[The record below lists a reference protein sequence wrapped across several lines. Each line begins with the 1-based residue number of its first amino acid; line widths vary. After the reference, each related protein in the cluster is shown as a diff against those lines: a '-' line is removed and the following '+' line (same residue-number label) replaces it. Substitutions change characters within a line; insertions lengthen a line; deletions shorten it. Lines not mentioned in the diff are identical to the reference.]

1 MLYHVKQEDFSE
13 YTIPMFPRSSTRV
26 HNGHTKIDFLPY
38 EVMKYVRTK
47 ASPQQQLHKVHSVT
61 GWEPTTCSVV
71 ENAM

>member
-1 MLYHVKQEDFSE
+1 M
-13 YTIPMFPRSSTRV
+13 
-26 HNGHTKIDFLPY
+26 IDFFIDDWKL
-38 EVMKYVRTK
+38 KYVRTK